1 MFTIRKKYF
10 GTIALMMLM
19 VVATAITSCKDD
31 DEASQSYN
39 FLESFGPCPVARGG
53 ELTFLGADLRS
64 VQSVE
69 FPGGE
74 TVTPSF
80 NGNGKFT
87 VTVPE
92 SAQPGVLILHTS
104 NGDIKTL
111 TPIDFTEP
119 VVVSDFSPKEQR
131 PGNEVSIKGKYL
143 SNATYITIGNVKIPL
158 QPSSTEQTAT
168 FEKYVTSLTNDEIKF
183 IVPAEAATGDLAL
196 VDGQPVVAGT
206 LTVTLPTFTSWSKS
220 EGLLPGSDEVVIN
233 GTDLDLISKVTFA
246 NGTVVES
253 DDIKNSVKK
262 SSVNSISFVLP
273 LTAGDGAVTLTT
285 ISGIDVEAGS
295 ISVVKPEVTSF
306 GSDNEYPYCD
316 DLLFI
321 KGTNLQLIKEVIV
334 ANKADNVQTVST
346 FTSASETEIQF
357 AVPEGTGSSMV
368 WNNDKQANVPNGE
381 LYIIT
386 QSGKRIQ
393 VSTEENKLQIGWA
406 NIGSADNYSIT
417 AGDKVVMT
425 NCTNTA
431 YMTKIEADGLEV
443 EFTKDSKNS
452 YSFVWPLTKPGSNL
466 ILKVYYSNG
475 DENSNEWGDK
485 FQVAASTLP
494 YVLVAPTEKIAQGG
508 TIILQGGNFDKI
520 TKITCGTVELND
532 FTSSADGTKLYIE
545 VPLTFKATVS
555 ALDLII
561 DDTHKSQTPLL
572 TIGDPEVVLWEGS
585 WEKTN
590 DWNGFEGLSWGNI
603 PAAFKNI
610 HVGDEFRVYAENNGN
625 WIQCGFRLADGWA
638 DKFSDGTDCQMQQDQ
653 LSADGYFSWTI
664 TQQML
669 DEWKVDTNGII
680 IYFNGD
686 NYLLKKITYIAK

>member
-74 TVTPSF
+74 TVTPTF

-131 PGNEVSIKGKYL
+131 PGNEVSITGKYL
-143 SNATYITIGNVKIPL
+143 SNATYITIGDVKIPL

-206 LTVTLPTFTSWSKS
+206 LTVTLPTFSSWSKS
-220 EGLLPGSDEVVIN
+220 EEILPGKDEVVIN
-233 GTDLDLISKVTFA
+233 GTDLDLISKITFA
-246 NGTVVES
+246 NGTIVEGT
-253 DDIKNSVKK
+253 DIKNSVKK

-273 LTAGDGAVTLTT
+273 LTAGDGDVTMTT

-443 EFTKDSKNS
+443 EFTKDSKDS
-452 YSFVWPLTKPGSNL
+452 YSFVWPLTKPGSGL
-466 ILKVYYSNG
+466 VLKVYYSNG
-475 DENSNEWGDK
+475 DENSNEYSDRFEVTATTKIFVTELPEQLLNGS
-485 FQVAASTLP
+485 AA
-494 YVLVAPTEKIAQGG
+494 LVK
-508 TIILQGGNFDKI
+508 GGNFNKV
-520 TKITCGTVELND
+520 TKVTINGAEQVFAIKDESTLFVNVSGVTKSPAEIVFVAENSSDNFTANLPVEGL
-532 FTSSADGTKLYIE
+532 ALPI
-545 VPLTFKATVS
+545 VPLSISGTAMTFPFTDSWGPGQCKIVKSAQLSKYVVVGAKMTFKVS
-555 ALDLII
+555 VSSDGGQWQINN
-561 DDTHKSQTPLL
+561 P
-572 TIGDPEVVLWEGS
+572 S
-585 WEKTN
+585 WEKYTTLAE
-590 DWNGFEGLSWGNI
+590 WNKKGEDVDLVLELTKQMVDDYN
-603 PAAFKNI
+603 A
-610 HVGDEFRVYAENNGN
+610 
-625 WIQCGFRLADGWA
+625 L
-638 DKFSDGTDCQMQQDQ
+638 SDGDVWLIMQGAG
-653 LSADGYFSWTI
+653 LTI
-664 TQQML
+664 
-669 DEWKVDTNGII
+669 
-680 IYFNGD
+680 
-686 NYLLKKITYIAK
+686 NYIDLL

>member
-1 MFTIRKKYF
+1 
-10 GTIALMMLM
+10 MMLM

-74 TVTPSF
+74 SVTPTF

-131 PGNEVSIKGKYL
+131 PGNEVSITGKYL
-143 SNATYITIGNVKIPL
+143 SNATYITIGDVKIPL

-206 LTVTLPTFTSWSKS
+206 LTVTLPTFSSWSKS
-220 EGLLPGSDEVVIN
+220 EEILPGKDEVVIN
-233 GTDLDLISKVTFA
+233 GTDLDLISKITFA
-246 NGTVVES
+246 NGTIVES
-253 DDIKNSVKK
+253 TDIKNSVKK

-273 LTAGDGAVTLTT
+273 LTAGDGIVTMTT

-295 ISVVKPEVTSF
+295 ISVVKPEVASF
-306 GSDNEYPYCD
+306 GSDNVYPYCD

-334 ANKADNVQTVST
+334 ANKADNEQTVST
-346 FTSASETEIQF
+346 FTTATETEIQF
-357 AVPEGTGSSMV
+357 AVPEGTGTSIV
-368 WNNDKQANVPNGE
+368 WDNETQSNVPNGE

-386 QSGKRIQ
+386 QSGERIQ

-452 YSFVWPLTKPGSNL
+452 YSFVWPLTKPGSGL

-475 DENSNEWGDK
+475 DENSNEYGDK
-485 FQVAASTLP
+485 FEVEATTKIFVTELPEQLLNGSAA
-494 YVLVAPTEKIAQGG
+494 LVK
-508 TIILQGGNFDKI
+508 GGNF
-520 TKITCGTVELND
+520 TKVTKVTINGAEQVFAIKDESTLFVNVSGVTKSPAEIVFVAENSSDNFTANLPVEGL
-532 FTSSADGTKLYIE
+532 ALPI
-545 VPLTFKATVS
+545 VPLSNSTGTAMTFPFTDSWGPGQCKIVKSAQLSKYVVVGAKMTFKVS
-555 ALDLII
+555 VSSEGGQWQINNSSWVAYTTLAEWNKKGEDVDLVLELTEEMVNDYNALSDGDAWLIMQG
-561 DDTHKSQTPLL
+561 SGL
-572 TIGDPEVVLWEGS
+572 TI
-585 WEKTN
+585 
-590 DWNGFEGLSWGNI
+590 
-603 PAAFKNI
+603 
-610 HVGDEFRVYAENNGN
+610 
-625 WIQCGFRLADGWA
+625 
-638 DKFSDGTDCQMQQDQ
+638 
-653 LSADGYFSWTI
+653 
-664 TQQML
+664 
-669 DEWKVDTNGII
+669 
-680 IYFNGD
+680 
-686 NYLLKKITYIAK
+686 NYIDLL

>member
-1 MFTIRKKYF
+1 
-10 GTIALMMLM
+10 MMLM

-74 TVTPSF
+74 TVTPTF

-131 PGNEVSIKGKYL
+131 PGNEVSITGKYL
-143 SNATYITIGNVKIPL
+143 SNATYITIGDVKIPL

-206 LTVTLPTFTSWSKS
+206 LTVTLPTFSSWSKS
-220 EGLLPGSDEVVIN
+220 EEILPGKDEVVIN
-233 GTDLDLISKVTFA
+233 GTDLDLISKITFA
-246 NGTVVES
+246 NGTIVEGT
-253 DDIKNSVKK
+253 DIKNSVKK

-443 EFTKDSKNS
+443 EFTKDSKDS
-452 YSFVWPLTKPGSNL
+452 YSFVWPLTKPGSGL
-466 ILKVYYSNG
+466 VLKVYYSNG
-475 DENSNEWGDK
+475 DENSNEYSDRFEVTATTKIFVTELPEQLLNGS
-485 FQVAASTLP
+485 AA
-494 YVLVAPTEKIAQGG
+494 LVK
-508 TIILQGGNFDKI
+508 GGNFNKV
-520 TKITCGTVELND
+520 TKVTINGAEQVFAIKDESTLFVNVSGVTKSPAEIVFVAENSSDNFTANLPVEGL
-532 FTSSADGTKLYIE
+532 ALPI
-545 VPLTFKATVS
+545 VPLSISGTAMTFPFTDSWGPGQCKIVKSAQLSKYVVVGAKMTFKVS
-555 ALDLII
+555 VSSDGGQWQINN
-561 DDTHKSQTPLL
+561 P
-572 TIGDPEVVLWEGS
+572 S
-585 WEKTN
+585 WEKYTTLAE
-590 DWNGFEGLSWGNI
+590 WNKKGEDVDLVLELTKQMVDDYN
-603 PAAFKNI
+603 A
-610 HVGDEFRVYAENNGN
+610 
-625 WIQCGFRLADGWA
+625 L
-638 DKFSDGTDCQMQQDQ
+638 SDGDVWLIMQGAG
-653 LSADGYFSWTI
+653 LTI
-664 TQQML
+664 
-669 DEWKVDTNGII
+669 
-680 IYFNGD
+680 
-686 NYLLKKITYIAK
+686 NYIDLL